1 MKLWAILTLKSLLVI
16 YYVVRLR
23 KIIKIL
29 CVRRYYIDEI
39 DSKYYLSG
47 NSTKIDFSSLH
58 EFLTLI
64 EQ

>member
-1 MKLWAILTLKSLLVI
+1 VKLWAILTLKSLLVK

-29 CVRRYYIDEI
+29 CARRYHIDEI

-58 EFLTLI
+58 GFLTLI

>member
-1 MKLWAILTLKSLLVI
+1 VKLWAILTLKSLLVK
-16 YYVVRLR
+16 YYLVRLR

-29 CVRRYYIDEI
+29 CARRYYIDEI
-39 DSKYYLSG
+39 YSIYYLSG
-47 NSTKIDFSSLH
+47 NSTNIDFSSLH